1 MSWNRRHAK
10 CLPLGLALGLVTS
23 QFACLG
29 NGTNRIVRTAVPAG
43 IEETLRA
50 LNDPENQELME
61 RLASDPELRKAAR
74 DFTAAITGGALDGLT
89 EDARHA
95 KIRELSEAYI
105 RTVSRALGKALDE
118 DISPAATRTVESL
131 MGGAIAA
138 AVSPENKRLTASFV
152 DGVTRSAMTALMQST
167 ARGLRDELG
176 PALGKVIADD
186 LSPALKKMIAEDLGP
201 ALNKVIAEDIRPAV
215 HDLLG
220 PQTNQ
225 AIGGLVRQ
233 ITKDAVLGA
242 NDGMSELG
250 VSLSPNAKD
259 GLGVFGWLA
268 LVLGLIVAILLIW
281 LWRTIYTRRSLEV
294 ERARSE
300 RMLLNVLRTIQYTDT
315 DDPARRPDLD
325 ALIARARIHED
336 PDPVQDSWW
345 NNMLTRARIPAGPP
359 PAQPRKPADPG
370 TPTS

>member
-1 MSWNRRHAK
+1 MSRRLAK
-10 CLPLGLALGLVTS
+10 WLPLGLFVGLASS

-29 NGTNRIVRTAVPAG
+29 SGTNRIVRTAVPAG

-50 LNDPENQELME
+50 LNDPENQELMR
-61 RLASDPELRKAAR
+61 RLASDPELRKAAH

-89 EDARHA
+89 EDARQQ
-95 KIRELSEAYI
+95 KVRELSDAYV
-105 RTVSRALGKALDE
+105 RTMSASLARALNE
-118 DISPAATRTVESL
+118 DISPSVTRTVESI

-152 DGVTRSAMTALMQST
+152 DGVTRSAMSALMQST
-167 ARGLRDELG
+167 ARGLRDDLG

-201 ALNKVIAEDIRPAV
+201 ALNKVITDDLKPAIG
-215 HDLLG
+215 DMLG

-250 VSLSPNAKD
+250 ISLSPNRAD
-259 GLGVFGWLA
+259 GLGIFGWAA
-268 LVLGLIVAILLIW
+268 LILGLIVAILLIW
-281 LWRTIYTRRSLEV
+281 LGRTIYTRRSLEK

-315 DDPARRPDLD
+315 DDPKRPPDLD
-325 ALIARARIHED
+325 ALLARARMNDD
-336 PDPVQDSWW
+336 PDPASDAWLNSLVA
-345 NNMLTRARIPAGPP
+345 RARADKAARALPP
-359 PAQPRKPADPG
+359 R
-370 TPTS
+370 S

>member
-1 MSWNRRHAK
+1 MSRRLAK
-10 CLPLGLALGLVTS
+10 WLPLGLFVGLASS

-29 NGTNRIVRTAVPAG
+29 SGTNRIVRTAVPAG

-50 LNDPENQELME
+50 LNDPENQELMR
-61 RLASDPELRKAAR
+61 RLASDPELRKAAH

-89 EDARHA
+89 EDARQQ
-95 KIRELSEAYI
+95 KVRELSDAYV
-105 RTVSRALGKALDE
+105 RTMSASLARALNE
-118 DISPAATRTVESL
+118 DISPSVTRTVESI

-152 DGVTRSAMTALMQST
+152 DGVTRSAMSALMQST
-167 ARGLRDELG
+167 ARGLRDDLG
-176 PALGKVIADD
+176 
-186 LSPALKKMIAEDLGP
+186 PALKKMIAEDLGP
-201 ALNKVIAEDIRPAV
+201 ALNKVITDDLKPAIG
-215 HDLLG
+215 DMLG

-250 VSLSPNAKD
+250 ISLSPNRAD
-259 GLGVFGWLA
+259 GLGIFGWAA

-281 LWRTIYTRRSLEV
+281 LGRTIYTRRSLEK

-315 DDPARRPDLD
+315 DDPKRPPDLD
-325 ALIARARIHED
+325 ALLARARMNDD
-336 PDPVQDSWW
+336 PDPASDAWLNSLVA
-345 NNMLTRARIPAGPP
+345 RARADKAARALPP
-359 PAQPRKPADPG
+359 R
-370 TPTS
+370 S